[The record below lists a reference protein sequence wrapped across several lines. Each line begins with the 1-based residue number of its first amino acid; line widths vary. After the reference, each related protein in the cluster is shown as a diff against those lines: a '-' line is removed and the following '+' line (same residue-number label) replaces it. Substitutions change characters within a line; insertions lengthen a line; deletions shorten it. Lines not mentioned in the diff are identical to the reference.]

1 MITRLNGEVVQ
12 KTRTS
17 KMLNGTHRI
26 ISYIS
31 QYITLEPGDVIY
43 TGTSGTT
50 SSISTGD
57 IVEVQIEGIGTLK
70 NPVRAPN
77 K

>member
-31 QYITLEPGDVIY
+31 QYITLEPGDVTY